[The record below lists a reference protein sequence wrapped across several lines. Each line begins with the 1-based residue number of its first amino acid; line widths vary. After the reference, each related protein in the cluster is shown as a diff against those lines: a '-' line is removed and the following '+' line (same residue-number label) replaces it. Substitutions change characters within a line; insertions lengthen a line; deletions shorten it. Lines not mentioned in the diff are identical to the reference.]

1 MKLRSQE
8 EIMSKWSAN
17 AEPLVS
23 IRCITF
29 KHEKYIAK
37 CLEGF
42 LIQETNFPFE
52 ICIHDDASPDRT
64 AEIIREYEA
73 KYPKIIKPLYETEN
87 QWSKNDSSLTK
98 IVDAML
104 TGKYIAMCEGDDYW
118 IDSKKLQTQIDYLES
133 HPDCSVVVHHCIR
146 LNDQTGNTEGT
157 FPKFTEER
165 DIPTEE
171 IILGGGGLFGTN
183 TMVYRREI
191 TEYHKQAFWKVS
203 PVGDFPTI
211 LSCTHLGKVHFMPKA
226 MSVYRIFSR
235 GSWSSTTLI
244 GKNAFQKRSAHIE
257 GCEQSLRYYDEVTQN
272 KYSQAIHEKMDLNK
286 FNLYWDFGMWKK
298 LRKTSH
304 YRNRSFIGKIKAICH
319 CILVKVKRK
328 KL

>member
-1 MKLRSQE
+1 MLRTQD
-8 EIMSKWSAN
+8 EIIAQWPAG
-17 AEPLVS
+17 AEPLVC
-23 IRCITF
+23 IRCTAF
-29 KHEKYIAK
+29 NQEKYIAQ

-52 ICIHDDASPDRT
+52 ICVHDDASTDRT
-64 AEIIREYEA
+64 ADIIREYEA
-73 KYPKIIKPLYETEN
+73 RYPKIIKPLYESEN
-87 QWSKNDSSLTK
+87 QYSKNDGSFTR
-98 IVDAML
+98 IVTSML
-104 TGKYIAMCEGDDYW
+104 KRKYIALCEGDDYW
-118 IDSKKLQTQIDYLES
+118 TSPQKMQRQVDYLEA
-133 HPDCSVVVHHCIR
+133 HPDCSVVAHCCAKI
-146 LNDQTGNTEGT
+146 NDRTGEREGT

-183 TMVYRREI
+183 TLIYRGEI
-191 TEYHKQAFWKVS
+191 KEYNKQDYWQVS
-203 PVGDFPTI
+203 PVGDFPLI
-211 LSCTHLGKVHFMPKA
+211 LSCAYAGKVHYTPEI
-226 MSVYRIFSR
+226 MSVYRIFSQ

-257 GCEQSLRYYDEVTQN
+257 GCEQSLRYYDEFTQN